1 MLVPNI
7 KDVKRLQFL
16 DIQWILVIEKEV
28 RFIHSYPT
36 AITDIPSG
44 NLPHLSNE

>member
-7 KDVKRLQFL
+7 KNIKRLQFL
-16 DIQWILVIEKEV
+16 DVQWILVIEKEV
-28 RFIHSYPT
+28 RFIRSYST

-44 NLPHLSNE
+44 NLSYPSNE